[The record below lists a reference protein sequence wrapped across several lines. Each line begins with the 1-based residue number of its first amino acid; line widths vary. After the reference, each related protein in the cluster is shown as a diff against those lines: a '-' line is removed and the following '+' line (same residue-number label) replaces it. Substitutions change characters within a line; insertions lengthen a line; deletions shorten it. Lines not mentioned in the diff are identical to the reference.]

1 MERLNHDDF
10 AHQTVHSCTTEYDTI
25 GRKTQ
30 PWHVTS
36 PIRKGKWNVYSVE
49 LYQDSMSFFINNRHT
64 FTYRRQPELGPDQ
77 YPYDRPMYLLLDMQ
91 LGADWMERV
100 DPRELPYRYQIDY
113 VRFYQK
119 KPEKE

>member
-64 FTYRRQPELGPDQ
+64 FTYRRQSELGPDQ